1 MPAPEAVGHRR
12 RQGSVWPVPPGD
24 WRDVSVYSLFFYAF
38 VSLAQQIIEDDLP
51 AYSAR
56 TRGFALMSP
65 VRQIFFLIWSA
76 ASFGRERQEIFLAG
90 TTVAQE
96 GLVHICFC
104 FQTKEPHDAR

>member
-1 MPAPEAVGHRR
+1 
-12 RQGSVWPVPPGD
+12 
-24 WRDVSVYSLFFYAF
+24 
-38 VSLAQQIIEDDLP
+38 
-51 AYSAR
+51 
-56 TRGFALMSP
+56 MSP